1 MKSFLLS
8 AFLLSIILSSVI
20 FPSLLFSQTTA
31 PDTTLFRWT
40 PKGSAGINVSQVSF
54 NNWTQGGD
62 NSITWSGTGNIS
74 LMYKT
79 PGWRSDNLLKL
90 AYGRSKIGDN
100 SYRTNENEIYL
111 ENIFSY
117 VIGWAID
124 PYISNT
130 IRSAISK
137 GYDYKK
143 DPAVQTADFFDPGYI
158 TQSIGFTYNKLTGF
172 TTRIGVGFQEV
183 ITNRFRQYS
192 DDPDTK
198 DKTEAFKFET
208 GLESVTDGEV
218 TLDDNVLFKSKLRLF
233 TRFNHLDVL
242 DVRWDNTIT
251 AQVNKYVNVQFNVLT
266 VYEKIQSPRTQL
278 KEALLLGL
286 TYTLF

>member
-8 AFLLSIILSSVI
+8 AFLLLFIIS
-20 FPSLLFSQTTA
+20 SLLHTQTTA
-31 PDTTLFRWT
+31 PDSTMFRWI

-74 LMYKT
+74 LVYKT
-79 PGWRSDNLLKL
+79 PGWRSENMLKI
-90 AYGRSKIGDN
+90 AYGRSKIGDD

-117 VIGWAID
+117 GIGWAID
-124 PYISNT
+124 PFISNT
-130 IRSAISK
+130 VRSTISR

-158 TQSIGFTYNKLTGF
+158 TQSLGFTYNKLTGF
-172 TTRIGVGFQEV
+172 TTRMGLGFQEV
-183 ITNRFRQYS
+183 VTNRFRQYS

-208 GLESVTDGEV
+208 GVESVTDGEV

-233 TRFNHLDVL
+233 TRFNHFDVW

-251 AQVNKYVNVQFNVLT
+251 AQVNKYINVQFNVLT

-278 KEALLLGL
+278 KEGLQLGL
-286 TYTLF
+286 IYTLF